1 MSKSE
6 ERKSCEES
14 VHALEE
20 EERKEKKNQK
30 SRKYDLWGI
39 HGVAGDHRQSYILF
53 TASKPDYRS

>member
-20 EERKEKKNQK
+20 EERKEKKE
-30 SRKYDLWGI
+30 
-39 HGVAGDHRQSYILF
+39 
-53 TASKPDYRS
+53 SKESEI